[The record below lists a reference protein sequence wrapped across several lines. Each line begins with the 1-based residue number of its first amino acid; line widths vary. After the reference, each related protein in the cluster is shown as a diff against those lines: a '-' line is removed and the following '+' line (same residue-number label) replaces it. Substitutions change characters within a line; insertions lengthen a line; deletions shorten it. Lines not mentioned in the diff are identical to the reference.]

1 MKPTVS
7 FLLGSGFSIPEG
19 LPGVKKLNTR
29 LSKIDES
36 EKIYILTHIAVLKV
50 NKPPRETLLSSWF
63 YTCVYMCMCV
73 CVCFF

>member
-1 MKPTVS
+1 MKIAN
-7 FLLGSGFSIPEG
+7 GFCKQEEFYYQNI
-19 LPGVKKLNTR
+19 LKFA
-29 LSKIDES
+29 KIDES